1 MGWMDGLNQE
11 FSRRLQAFFAAAPP
25 GLFGPGSGYRTYEE
39 QQRLYNNYINGV
51 PGQARA
57 AKPGRSQH
65 NHGLA
70 MDIDYNEDRRREA
83 VAWAH
88 ANAARFGLYF
98 PMDDEDWHVQP
109 IGLDGGSAAAGS
121 GPMDDKH
128 ALKGLMAA
136 GIDPQ
141 DELASRMHQIMQ
153 VMVGNGPNPL
163 DLVGEDQQPIT
174 ADPTQQNFLSNIF
187 GSPSDFDGNLYPTA
201 VLGNAGKDVYKKYA
215 LKIMQEQYG
224 WGPEEFRALDILW
237 GTKESGWDPTAD
249 NPTSTAAGIA
259 QKLQSVHGPVE
270 STGEAQVD
278 WGLNY
283 IAQRYGRPSAALR
296 FHESHNWY

>member
-1 MGWMDGLNQE
+1 MGWIDGLNGE
-11 FSRRLQAFFAAAPP
+11 FARRLQAFFAAAPP
-25 GLFGPGSGYRTYEE
+25 GLFGPGSGYRSYEE
-39 QQRLYNNYINGV
+39 QARLYQNYKNGV

-57 AKPGRSQH
+57 AKPGQSKH

-70 MDIDYNEDRRREA
+70 MDIDYNESRRREA

-109 IGLDGGSAAAGS
+109 IGIDGSDHGMAAG
-121 GPMDDKH
+121 DQKH
-128 ALKGLMAA
+128 MMKGLMAA
-136 GIDPQ
+136 GVDPQ

-163 DLVGEDQQPIT
+163 DLEGDDQQSIEANPL
-174 ADPTQQNFLSNIF
+174 ANQFLSNIF
-187 GSPSDFDGNLYPTA
+187 GSPADFDGNLFASTPI
-201 VLGNAGKDVYKKYA
+201 LGNAGSDVYKKYA
-215 LKIMQEQYG
+215 LKKMAEKYG

-237 GTKESGWDPTAD
+237 GTKESGWDPGAD

-270 STGEAQVD
+270 STGEGQID
-278 WGLNY
+278 WGLDY
-283 IAQRYGRPSAALR
+283 IFDRYGSPSAALR
-296 FHESHNWY
+296 FHEGHNYY